1 MQMVEQV
8 ARWGNNALLVSLGL
22 VMIAVLILAR

>member
-1 MQMVEQV
+1 MQMVERV
-8 ARWGNNALLVSLGL
+8 ARWGNNALVVSVGL